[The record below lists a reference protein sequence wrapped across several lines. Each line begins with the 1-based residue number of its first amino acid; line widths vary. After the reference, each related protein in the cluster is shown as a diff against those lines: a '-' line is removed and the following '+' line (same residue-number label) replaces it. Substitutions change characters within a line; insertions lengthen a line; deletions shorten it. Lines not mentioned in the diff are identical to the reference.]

1 VTNGIF
7 PEFGIDL
14 PAGGTSMISY
24 VIRRLLMVIPILLG
38 ITLASFMIL
47 QLVPGDP
54 AQIILGLEAEP
65 EQLDALR
72 QKLGLDKPV
81 LVQYAVFLK
90 NTLKGDLGE
99 SIRTRNDVVAE
110 IWPRFL
116 NTLRLT
122 VTSIL
127 LATVIGLVVG
137 CIAAMRQNTKVD
149 YLVMAGVLLGIST
162 PTFWSGLLIILVFSV
177 YLGWF
182 PAGGATGFA
191 SLVLPAVTLAAPA
204 AAMTARMA
212 RSSLLEVFRQDYIR
226 TARAKGQK
234 ESKVIYKHA
243 LRNALI
249 PTLTV
254 VGLQFGY
261 LMGGAV
267 LVETIFT
274 WPGLGRLLVDAIF
287 NRDYPVVQGGIMIF
301 AFSFVIVNL
310 IVDILYAYL
319 DPRIS
324 YE

>member
-1 VTNGIF
+1 
-7 PEFGIDL
+7 
-14 PAGGTSMISY
+14 MISY
-24 VIRRLLMVIPILLG
+24 MVRRLLMVIPILLG
-38 ITLASFMIL
+38 ITLVSFTIL

-72 QKLGLDKPV
+72 HELGLDKPV
-81 LVQYAVFLK
+81 IVQYAIFLK

-127 LATVIGLVVG
+127 LATIIGLAVG
-137 CIAAMRQNTKVD
+137 CLAAMRQNTKVD

-301 AFSFVIVNL
+301 AFSFVMVNL

>member
-1 VTNGIF
+1 
-7 PEFGIDL
+7 
-14 PAGGTSMISY
+14 
-24 VIRRLLMVIPILLG
+24 MVIPILLG
-38 ITLASFMIL
+38 ITLVSFMIL

-127 LATVIGLVVG
+127 LATIIGLIVG

-149 YLVMAGVLLGIST
+149 YIVMAGVLLGIST

-177 YLGWF
+177 NLGWF

>member
-1 VTNGIF
+1 
-7 PEFGIDL
+7 
-14 PAGGTSMISY
+14 MISY

>member
-1 VTNGIF
+1 
-7 PEFGIDL
+7 
-14 PAGGTSMISY
+14 
-24 VIRRLLMVIPILLG
+24 
-38 ITLASFMIL
+38 MIL

-90 NTLKGDLGE
+90 NTVKGDLGE

>member
-1 VTNGIF
+1 
-7 PEFGIDL
+7 
-14 PAGGTSMISY
+14 MISY

-38 ITLASFMIL
+38 ITLVSFMIL

-127 LATVIGLVVG
+127 LATIIGLIVG

-149 YLVMAGVLLGIST
+149 YIVMAGVLLGIST

-177 YLGWF
+177 NLGWF